1 MLLSAL
7 PLGMVDTAWAISS
20 RDTVVDSGTCGGTLN
35 NSQLMKWTLTSDGT
49 LTISGEGNMFGA
61 PWSQYKSKIKKVVIG
76 EGVKSIS
83 DNAFHYYE
91 NLRSVSLPSTLTS
104 IGEAAF
110 WACSSLQSIT
120 LPNNLT
126 NIGLNAFR
134 ACHSLTQVLI
144 PASVTSIDGSAFEC
158 CTGLTDVVFEGNS
171 LEFGSGATFYDC
183 TSLKNVF
190 FNGTRADWTASRGSS
205 GSVLPAAAQIY
216 YKNDLISSGTCG
228 DNSSGNNTQWKL
240 TKAGTLIITVGTGYT
255 EGGIADFAYGKAP
268 WYQDI
273 YDSGIRCLIIGSG
286 IKTIGSYAFADCT
299 DLAEIIVP
307 DGVISIGNGAFLQN
321 SGAKRVVLPPST
333 VYIGHGALRDCSA
346 LTSVSLPDS
355 MSNRLF
361 LDMFEGCTNLKS
373 VDIPDGITDIYEGDL
388 ASCPNWTDIY
398 YDNWGRVWNR
408 VVSNVRDSIPDRMNV
423 HFKDNIYDSGSCGEN
438 VTWTLTADG
447 TLTISGTGAMTD
459 YTYDSRSPWY
469 SCRTYIKRVV
479 MQQGVTSIGGDA
491 FWDCSGL
498 TSVTIPDG
506 VTSIGGDAFW
516 DCSGL
521 TSVTIPDGV
530 TSIGGYAFRG
540 CSGLTSVT
548 IPEGVTSI
556 GDYAFDNCSSLTDI
570 YYGGYGT
577 DWQKLNVSIPTS
589 ATVHFKDNIYGKGDC
604 GINVTWELTGDGTL
618 IISGT
623 GRISNYSHD
632 NNAPWYSC
640 RAYIKRV
647 VIQQGVRA
655 IGDRAFWDCSGLTS
669 VTIPDGVTSIG
680 DYAFAY
686 CVSLTSATIPEGVT
700 SIGWSAF
707 ENCTALTFMT
717 IPEGVTSIGNSAFS
731 GCSGLTSVTI
741 PSSVTS
747 IGWSAFKNCTA
758 LTFMTIPES
767 VTYISGEVFSNC
779 VRLARVTIPKS
790 VTEIGSKAFYYCD
803 SLTDVYYA
811 GTAADWAKISI
822 SEGNEDL
829 TSAALRCAP
838 ASLSAPTV
846 TGGNDSQGRPTLKW
860 KAVSGAAKYEVYRA
874 RSKDG
879 DYIKYSTVTGTSYT
893 NISYIENGNTYYY
906 KVRALDASGT
916 AGAWSSVVSVTYKQ
930 TLPAPIVTGGN
941 DSQGRPTLKWK
952 AVSGAAKYEVY
963 RARSKNGD
971 YIKYS
976 TVTGTSYTNTSY
988 IENGNTYYYKVR
1000 ALKSS
1005 GTAGAWSS
1013 IVSVTY
1019 KQTLPAP
1026 TVTGGNDAQG
1036 RPTLKW
1042 NAVSGAAKYEVY
1054 RARSRD
1060 GSYSKYST
1068 VTGTSYTN
1076 TSYIEDG
1083 NTYYYKVRAL
1093 DANGTAGAWSS
1104 IVSVTYKQTLPAPTV
1119 TGGNDSQGRPTL
1131 KWKAVTGAAKY
1142 EVYRAR
1148 SKDGDYIKYS
1158 TVTGTS
1164 YTNTSYIEN
1173 GNTYYYKVRALDANG
1188 TAGAWS
1194 SVVSVTYKQTLP
1206 APAVTGGN
1214 DSQGRPT
1221 LKWKAV
1227 TGAAKYEV
1235 YRARSKDG
1243 DYIKYSTVTGTSYT
1257 NTSYIE
1263 NGNTYY
1269 YKVRALDANGTAGAW
1284 SSVVSVTYKQTLPA
1298 PTVTGGN
1305 DAQGR
1310 PTLTWKA
1317 VTGAAKY
1324 EVYRA
1329 RSKDGDYIKYST
1341 VTGTS
1346 YTNTSYIE
1354 NGNTYYYKVRALDAN
1369 GTAGAWSS
1377 IVSVTYRKPAAATVA
1392 SGKCGDSAK
1401 WTLDAAGTLTISGSG
1416 KTWDFIDEDWNANAP
1431 WYDASLRLRI
1441 KKVVVEKGITYV
1453 GTRAF
1458 YDCSEMTSV
1467 SLPTTLETMGAD
1479 VFMYCTGLT
1488 SVTIPD
1494 GVTFISGDFFLGCTS
1509 LKSVTLPDSLRNIG
1523 GCTFMYCASLTSVRL
1538 PANLRYITWRMFK
1551 DCTSLTSVTI
1561 PRGTV
1566 EVKKEAFDGCT
1577 SLKNVTFTGSAA
1589 DWKGV
1594 TIRPGNTALTSA
1606 AIKCIGSTVLT
1617 APTLTLSVSKKG
1629 QPTLKWSAVSGAAGY
1644 QLWCS
1649 YDGGNDYDPSYRWL
1663 ANNDKTA
1670 TSYTVPADTLK
1681 KGQTYTFKVRAV
1693 TSSGAVG
1700 SFSKEVTF
1708 TYNPAASLP
1717 APTVTGGNDAQG
1729 RPTLKWNAVSGAAK
1743 YEVYRARS
1751 LNGDYI
1757 KYSTVTGTSYTNIS
1771 YIENGNTY
1779 YYKVRALDANG
1790 TAGAW
1795 SSIVSVTYRKPAA
1808 ATVASGK
1815 CGDSAK
1821 WTLDAAGTLTITGAG
1836 PMADYGAYGPW
1847 YIAHLTDIKKVV
1859 VQEGVTT
1866 IGDHAF
1872 ANLSYVT
1879 SVTIPS
1885 SITSIGAHAFE
1896 KCRLGGAVT
1905 LPEGLTAIGDFA
1917 FSGSGMA
1924 SLTLPESL
1932 RTIGNSAFL
1941 FCSLRELTIPDGVTS
1956 IGTGAFCNASL
1967 TSVKLPASGVTLG
1980 DSLFQECEN
1989 LTDVTL
1995 PADLTVIGP
2004 SMFENCGSLKNVTIP
2019 SGVTHIGNAAFAAC
2033 EALPE
2038 IRLPDGME
2046 ALGSEAFVGC
2056 RAVTKVYIPRSLTSI
2071 GEAAFRICEG
2081 LTDVYYGG
2089 TAAEWLAISVA
2100 DRNDPLLNAALHCTG
2115 QSASRLDVP
2124 AMTLGEDCSDGKPT
2138 VWWPAVTGAE
2148 RYEIWRAQAA
2158 SDGSAPAASAYTL
2171 IVSADVTF
2179 HKDTTAEADT
2189 WYYYK
2194 VRAVS
2199 GSTYSD
2205 FSQEARR
2212 YCEAPPTM
2220 DTPEITSLEL
2230 DDSGKPV
2237 LTWRTVEGAAR
2248 YQVFRSEDNGFS
2260 YSPMGTVLP
2269 TGSDTIT
2276 WTDTTAVSGTGYYYG
2291 VGCYDDNGHYSSFGG
2306 GEWWVTAR

>member
-1 MLLSAL
+1 MKKRILSILLAALMLLSAV
-7 PLGMVDTAWAISS
+7 PLGIVDTAWAISS

-398 YDNWGRVWNR
+398 YDNRGRVWNR

-479 MQQGVTSIGGDA
+479 MQQGVTSIGDLA

-506 VTSIGGDAFW
+506 VTSIGGDAFRG
-516 DCSGL
+516 CAAL
-521 TSVTIPDGV
+521 TSVTIPG
-530 TSIGGYAFRG
+530 
-540 CSGLTSVT
+540 SVT
-548 IPEGVTSI
+548 NVGQS
-556 GDYAFDNCSSLTDI
+556 AFWACSSLTDI

-623 GRISNYSHD
+623 GRISNYSYD

-655 IGDRAFWDCSGLTS
+655 IGD
-669 VTIPDGVTSIG
+669 
-680 DYAFAY
+680 YAFAY
-686 CVSLTSATIPEGVT
+686 CVSLTSVAIPDSVTSIGGGAFSGCAALTSVTIPEGVT
-700 SIGWSAF
+700 SIGDGAF
-707 ENCTALTFMT
+707 SGCTSLTSVA
-717 IPEGVTSIGNSAFS
+717 IPSSVTEIDGSAFS
-731 GCSGLTSVTI
+731 GCTELTSITI

-747 IGWSAFKNCTA
+747 IGWSAFENCTA

-790 VTEIGSKAFYYCD
+790 VTEISSKAFYYCD

-829 TSAALRCAP
+829 LAAALHCKPTPLTAP
-838 ASLSAPTV
+838 SVTGGNDSQGRPTLKWNAVTGAAKYEVYRSYSQNGNYSKYSTQTSTGYTNSSYLTSGSTYYYKVRALDANGTAGPWSDVVAVTCRLGLTAPSVTGGNDSQGRPTLKWDKVAGAAKYEVYRARSRSGEYIKYSTVTGTSYTNISYIENGNTYYYKVRALDANGTAGAWSSVVSVTYKQTLSAPTVTGGNDAQGRPTLKWNAVTGAAKYEVYRARSRSGEYIKYSTVTGTSYTNTSYIENGNTYYYKVRALDANGTAGAWSSIVSVTYRAASTGTLSAPTV

-860 KAVSGAAKYEVYRA
+860 NAVSGAAKYEVYRA

-906 KVRALDASGT
+906 KVRALDA
-916 AGAWSSVVSVTYKQ
+916 
-930 TLPAPIVTGGN
+930 N
-941 DSQGRPTLKWK
+941 
-952 AVSGAAKYEVY
+952 
-963 RARSKNGD
+963 
-971 YIKYS
+971 
-976 TVTGTSYTNTSY
+976 
-988 IENGNTYYYKVR
+988 
-1000 ALKSS
+1000 

-1054 RARSRD
+1054 RARSRS
-1060 GSYSKYST
+1060 GEYIKYST

-1076 TSYIEDG
+1076 TSYIEDGNTYYYKVRALKSDGTAGAWSSVVSVTYKQTLSAPTVTGGNDAQGRPTLKWNAVTGAAKYEVYRARSKDGDYIKYSTVTGTSYTNISYIENG

-1104 IVSVTYKQTLPAPTV
+1104 IVSVTYKQTLPAPSV

-1131 KWKAVTGAAKY
+1131 KWNAVTGAAKY

-1148 SKDGDYIKYS
+1148 SK
-1158 TVTGTS
+1158 
-1164 YTNTSYIEN
+1164 
-1173 GNTYYYKVRALDANG
+1173 
-1188 TAGAWS
+1188 
-1194 SVVSVTYKQTLP
+1194 
-1206 APAVTGGN
+1206 
-1214 DSQGRPT
+1214 
-1221 LKWKAV
+1221 
-1227 TGAAKYEV
+1227 
-1235 YRARSKDG
+1235 
-1243 DYIKYSTVTGTSYT
+1243 
-1257 NTSYIE
+1257 
-1263 NGNTYY
+1263 
-1269 YKVRALDANGTAGAW
+1269 
-1284 SSVVSVTYKQTLPA
+1284 
-1298 PTVTGGN
+1298 
-1305 DAQGR
+1305 
-1310 PTLTWKA
+1310 
-1317 VTGAAKY
+1317 
-1324 EVYRA
+1324 
-1329 RSKDGDYIKYST
+1329 
-1341 VTGTS
+1341 
-1346 YTNTSYIE
+1346 
-1354 NGNTYYYKVRALDAN
+1354 
-1369 GTAGAWSS
+1369 
-1377 IVSVTYRKPAAATVA
+1377 
-1392 SGKCGDSAK
+1392 
-1401 WTLDAAGTLTISGSG
+1401 
-1416 KTWDFIDEDWNANAP
+1416 
-1431 WYDASLRLRI
+1431 
-1441 KKVVVEKGITYV
+1441 
-1453 GTRAF
+1453 
-1458 YDCSEMTSV
+1458 
-1467 SLPTTLETMGAD
+1467 
-1479 VFMYCTGLT
+1479 
-1488 SVTIPD
+1488 
-1494 GVTFISGDFFLGCTS
+1494 
-1509 LKSVTLPDSLRNIG
+1509 
-1523 GCTFMYCASLTSVRL
+1523 
-1538 PANLRYITWRMFK
+1538 
-1551 DCTSLTSVTI
+1551 
-1561 PRGTV
+1561 
-1566 EVKKEAFDGCT
+1566 
-1577 SLKNVTFTGSAA
+1577 
-1589 DWKGV
+1589 
-1594 TIRPGNTALTSA
+1594 
-1606 AIKCIGSTVLT
+1606 
-1617 APTLTLSVSKKG
+1617 
-1629 QPTLKWSAVSGAAGY
+1629 
-1644 QLWCS
+1644 
-1649 YDGGNDYDPSYRWL
+1649 
-1663 ANNDKTA
+1663 
-1670 TSYTVPADTLK
+1670 
-1681 KGQTYTFKVRAV
+1681 
-1693 TSSGAVG
+1693 
-1700 SFSKEVTF
+1700 
-1708 TYNPAASLP
+1708 
-1717 APTVTGGNDAQG
+1717 
-1729 RPTLKWNAVSGAAK
+1729 
-1743 YEVYRARS
+1743 
-1751 LNGDYI
+1751 NGDYI

-1821 WTLDAAGTLTITGAG
+1821 WTLDAAGTLTISGSG
-1836 PMADYGAYGPW
+1836 RMYDYEWPADRGGTTPPW
-1847 YIAHLTDIKKVV
+1847 LANKYRDSIRALRVEQGITYI
-1859 VQEGVTT
+1859 GRC
-1866 IGDHAF
+1866 AF
-1872 ANLSYVT
+1872 DSCSNLSDVT
-1879 SVTIPS
+1879 LPTSLRIIGQCAFNDCTALR
-1885 SITSIGAHAFE
+1885 SIQ
-1896 KCRLGGAVT
+1896 
-1905 LPEGLTAIGDFA
+1905 LPEGLTTIMEDA
-1917 FSGSGMA
+1917 FNAAGLVSITFPSTLGELRDGAFMNCEKLQ
-1924 SLTLPESL
+1924 SLRLPEGL
-1932 RTIGNSAFL
+1932 TTIGNWAFYCNPNISSIYIPASVTTIGEEAFIYYNNLATVRYGGSQSQWSAVSVAANAF
-1941 FCSLRELTIPDGVTS
+1941 PDGVRY
-1956 IGTGAFCNASL
+1956 
-1967 TSVKLPASGVTLG
+1967 VY
-1980 DSLFQECEN
+1980 
-1989 LTDVTL
+1989 
-1995 PADLTVIGP
+1995 
-2004 SMFENCGSLKNVTIP
+2004 NV
-2019 SGVTHIGNAAFAAC
+2019 N
-2033 EALPE
+2033 
-2038 IRLPDGME
+2038 
-2046 ALGSEAFVGC
+2046 
-2056 RAVTKVYIPRSLTSI
+2056 
-2071 GEAAFRICEG
+2071 
-2081 LTDVYYGG
+2081 
-2089 TAAEWLAISVA
+2089 
-2100 DRNDPLLNAALHCTG
+2100 
-2115 QSASRLDVP
+2115 
-2124 AMTLGEDCSDGKPT
+2124 
-2138 VWWPAVTGAE
+2138 
-2148 RYEIWRAQAA
+2148 
-2158 SDGSAPAASAYTL
+2158 
-2171 IVSADVTF
+2171 
-2179 HKDTTAEADT
+2179 
-2189 WYYYK
+2189 
-2194 VRAVS
+2194 
-2199 GSTYSD
+2199 
-2205 FSQEARR
+2205 
-2212 YCEAPPTM
+2212 
-2220 DTPEITSLEL
+2220 
-2230 DDSGKPV
+2230 
-2237 LTWRTVEGAAR
+2237 
-2248 YQVFRSEDNGFS
+2248 
-2260 YSPMGTVLP
+2260 
-2269 TGSDTIT
+2269 
-2276 WTDTTAVSGTGYYYG
+2276 
-2291 VGCYDDNGHYSSFGG
+2291 
-2306 GEWWVTAR
+2306 

>member
-1 MLLSAL
+1 MKKRILSILLAVLMLLSAL
-7 PLGMVDTAWAISS
+7 PLGMVDTAYAAALASGKCG
-20 RDTVVDSGTCGGTLN
+20 DSAA
-35 NSQLMKWTLTSDGT
+35 WTL
-49 LTISGEGNMFGA
+49 
-61 PWSQYKSKIKKVVIG
+61 
-76 EGVKSIS
+76 
-83 DNAFHYYE
+83 DN
-91 NLRSVSLPSTLTS
+91 T
-104 IGEAAF
+104 
-110 WACSSLQSIT
+110 
-120 LPNNLT
+120 
-126 NIGLNAFR
+126 
-134 ACHSLTQVLI
+134 
-144 PASVTSIDGSAFEC
+144 
-158 CTGLTDVVFEGNS
+158 
-171 LEFGSGATFYDC
+171 
-183 TSLKNVF
+183 
-190 FNGTRADWTASRGSS
+190 
-205 GSVLPAAAQIY
+205 
-216 YKNDLISSGTCG
+216 
-228 DNSSGNNTQWKL
+228 
-240 TKAGTLIITVGTGYT
+240 
-255 EGGIADFAYGKAP
+255 
-268 WYQDI
+268 
-273 YDSGIRCLIIGSG
+273 
-286 IKTIGSYAFADCT
+286 
-299 DLAEIIVP
+299 
-307 DGVISIGNGAFLQN
+307 
-321 SGAKRVVLPPST
+321 
-333 VYIGHGALRDCSA
+333 
-346 LTSVSLPDS
+346 
-355 MSNRLF
+355 
-361 LDMFEGCTNLKS
+361 
-373 VDIPDGITDIYEGDL
+373 
-388 ASCPNWTDIY
+388 
-398 YDNWGRVWNR
+398 
-408 VVSNVRDSIPDRMNV
+408 
-423 HFKDNIYDSGSCGEN
+423 
-438 VTWTLTADG
+438 G
-447 TLTISGTGAMTD
+447 TLTISGTGA
-459 YTYDSRSPWY
+459 TYNYDMDDDGNSAAPWCTKARIQRVNKVVVNSGITELGY
-469 SCRTYIKRVV
+469 SMFSNCT
-479 MQQGVTSIGGDA
+479 Q
-491 FWDCSGL
+491 L
-498 TSVTIPDG
+498 TSVSLP
-506 VTSIGGDAFW
+506 
-516 DCSGL
+516 SGL
-521 TSVTIPDGV
+521 KR
-530 TSIGGYAFRG
+530 IGSCLFLG
-540 CSGLTSVT
+540 CTRL
-548 IPEGVTSI
+548 
-556 GDYAFDNCSSLTDI
+556 
-570 YYGGYGT
+570 
-577 DWQKLNVSIPTS
+577 S
-589 ATVHFKDNIYGKGDC
+589 AI
-604 GINVTWELTGDGTL
+604 
-618 IISGT
+618 
-623 GRISNYSHD
+623 
-632 NNAPWYSC
+632 
-640 RAYIKRV
+640 
-647 VIQQGVRA
+647 
-655 IGDRAFWDCSGLTS
+655 
-669 VTIPDGVTSIG
+669 
-680 DYAFAY
+680 
-686 CVSLTSATIPEGVT
+686 
-700 SIGWSAF
+700 
-707 ENCTALTFMT
+707 
-717 IPEGVTSIGNSAFS
+717 
-731 GCSGLTSVTI
+731 TI
-741 PSSVTS
+741 PSSVTTIESNAFTHCDSIAAITLPSGLRTMGDAVCSQMAKLTTATVSGGVTYLSNYAFNDCPSLKTITLPNTVRS
-747 IGWSAFKNCTA
+747 IGICAFRYDTA
-758 LTFMTIPES
+758 LKDVYFNGS
-767 VTYISGEVFSNC
+767 VTQWTSIQ
-779 VRLARVTIPKS
+779 I
-790 VTEIGSKAFYYCD
+790 
-803 SLTDVYYA
+803 A
-811 GTAADWAKISI
+811 G
-822 SEGNEDL
+822 EGN
-829 TSAALRCAP
+829 SALYNADVHCTGLP
-838 ASLSAPTV
+838 APTV

-860 KAVSGAAKYEVYRA
+860 DKVAGAAKYEVYRA

-906 KVRALDASGT
+906 KVRALDANGT
-916 AGAWSSVVSVTYKQ
+916 AGAWSSIVSVTYRAASTGTLSAPTVTGGNDAQGRPTLKWNAVTGAAKYEVYRARSLNGDYIKYSTVTGTSYTNISYIENGNTYYYKVRALKSDGTAGAWSDVVAVTCRLGLTAPTVTGGNDAQGRPTLKWNAVSGAAKYEVYRARSKDGDYIKYSTVTGTSYTNTSYIENGNTYYYKVRALDTNGTAGAWSSIVSVTYKQ
-930 TLPAPIVTGGN
+930 TLPAPAVTGGNDAQGRPTLTWKAVTGAAKYEVYRARSLNGDYIKYSTVTGTSYTNTSYIENGNTYYYKVRALKSDGTAGAWSSIVSVTYRAASTGTLSAPTVTGGN
-941 DSQGRPTLKWK
+941 DSQGRPTLKWNAVTGAAK
-952 AVSGAAKYEVY
+952 YEVYRARSMNGDYIKYSTVTGTSYTNISYIENGNTYYYKVRALDANGTAGAWSSIVSVTYRAASTGTLSAPTVTGGNDAQGRPTLKWNAVSGAAKYEVY

-1000 ALKSS
+1000 ALKS
-1005 GTAGAWSS
+1005 
-1013 IVSVTY
+1013 
-1019 KQTLPAP
+1019 
-1026 TVTGGNDAQG
+1026 D
-1036 RPTLKW
+1036 
-1042 NAVSGAAKYEVY
+1042 
-1054 RARSRD
+1054 
-1060 GSYSKYST
+1060 
-1068 VTGTSYTN
+1068 
-1076 TSYIEDG
+1076 
-1083 NTYYYKVRAL
+1083 
-1093 DANGTAGAWSS
+1093 
-1104 IVSVTYKQTLPAPTV
+1104 
-1119 TGGNDSQGRPTL
+1119 
-1131 KWKAVTGAAKY
+1131 
-1142 EVYRAR
+1142 
-1148 SKDGDYIKYS
+1148 
-1158 TVTGTS
+1158 
-1164 YTNTSYIEN
+1164 
-1173 GNTYYYKVRALDANG
+1173 
-1188 TAGAWS
+1188 
-1194 SVVSVTYKQTLP
+1194 
-1206 APAVTGGN
+1206 
-1214 DSQGRPT
+1214 
-1221 LKWKAV
+1221 
-1227 TGAAKYEV
+1227 
-1235 YRARSKDG
+1235 
-1243 DYIKYSTVTGTSYT
+1243 
-1257 NTSYIE
+1257 
-1263 NGNTYY
+1263 
-1269 YKVRALDANGTAGAW
+1269 
-1284 SSVVSVTYKQTLPA
+1284 
-1298 PTVTGGN
+1298 
-1305 DAQGR
+1305 
-1310 PTLTWKA
+1310 
-1317 VTGAAKY
+1317 
-1324 EVYRA
+1324 
-1329 RSKDGDYIKYST
+1329 
-1341 VTGTS
+1341 
-1346 YTNTSYIE
+1346 
-1354 NGNTYYYKVRALDAN
+1354 

-1509 LKSVTLPDSLRNIG
+1509 LKSVTLPDSLRDIG
-1523 GCTFMYCASLTSVRL
+1523 GCTFMYCTSLTSVRL

-1566 EVKKEAFDGCT
+1566 EVMKEAFDGCT
-1577 SLKNVTFTGSAA
+1577 SLKNVTFTGSTA

-1606 AIKCIGSTVLT
+1606 AIKCTGSTVLT

-1644 QLWCS
+1644 QLWYS
-1649 YDGGNDYDPSYRWL
+1649 YDGGDDYDPCYRWL

-1708 TYNPAASLP
+1708 TYNPAASLA
-1717 APTVTGGNDAQG
+1717 APTVTAGLDDQGYPALTWPAVPDAA
-1729 RPTLKWNAVSGAAK
+1729 R
-1743 YEVYRARS
+1743 YEVYRAAS
-1751 LNGDYI
+1751 EDGDFAQLAA
-1757 KYSTVTGTSYTNIS
+1757 VTSNSYTNS
-1771 YIENGNTY
+1771 AVLTDGAAY
-1779 YYKVRALDANG
+1779 YYKVRALDSDG
-1790 TAGAW
+1790 EAGPF
-1795 SSIVSVTYRKPAA
+1795 SNVVSVTYTARP

-1815 CGDSAK
+1815 CGDSASWK
-1821 WTLDAAGTLTITGAG
+1821 LDADGVLTITGAG

-1956 IGTGAFCNASL
+1956 IGTGAFYNASL

-2115 QSASRLDVP
+2115 QPASRLDVP

-2138 VWWPAVTGAE
+2138 VWWPTVTGAE

-2205 FSQEARR
+2205 FSQAARR